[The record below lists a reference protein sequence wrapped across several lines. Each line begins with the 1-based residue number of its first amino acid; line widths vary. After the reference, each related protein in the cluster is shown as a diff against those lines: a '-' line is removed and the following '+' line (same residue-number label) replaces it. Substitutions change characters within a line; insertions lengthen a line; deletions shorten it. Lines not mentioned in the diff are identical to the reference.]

1 MGNVHASKQ
10 VEENLEMAIVSRTYK
25 LQWLFLLK
33 KKIIKK
39 INKKEKIVVFFLYK
53 KMYTIIKS

>member
-33 KKIIKK
+33 KK
-39 INKKEKIVVFFLYK
+39 NYK
-53 KMYTIIKS
+53 KNK